1 MKYLFNFL
9 VLFYILGSSAI
20 GVAQEDTARKQSNA
34 LFSDDQPLKLKLQYS
49 IKNLRKKTND
59 STYIQS
65 ALLAKTAVGWDSLPI
80 DIRARGNFR
89 RDHCYYVPVKVKID
103 KKKAKGT
110 VYEENRKLK
119 LVLPCL
125 MEAYKN
131 DYVLKEYLAYSF
143 FELISPYHYKTRL
156 VDIEFQEEKGERIKE
171 HRLRGFFIED
181 SDKVE
186 DRLKGKEVNRK
197 VHPMQQDAL
206 NAIRN
211 DLFQFMI
218 GNTDYSTKQ
227 GHNEKLFYLDGKYIC
242 LPYDFDMSGLVNAS
256 YANVSNV
263 QNLSKSISEVTQR
276 AYKGYQRDRALV
288 EQVRREYLDHEGEIL
303 KKLQEMKLEFESEQQ
318 YQAAEQFLA
327 GFFNILKNDARFE
340 KQVVKRAR
348 PN

>member
-1 MKYLFNFL
+1 MKYRLYIL
-9 VLFYILGSSAI
+9 SLFYVFASTALGIAQVDTNPDQASS
-20 GVAQEDTARKQSNA
+20 
-34 LFSDDQPLKLKLQYS
+34 LFSDNKPLRLKLQYS
-49 IKNLRKKTND
+49 IKDLRKKTND
-59 STYIQS
+59 STYIRS
-65 ALLAKTAVGWDSLPI
+65 TLLAQNAEGWDSLPM

-89 RDHCYYVPVKVKID
+89 RNHCYYIPVKVKID
-103 KKKAKGT
+103 KKKAMGT
-110 VYEENRKLK
+110 VFEGNRKLK

-125 MEAYKN
+125 MEAFKN
-131 DYVLKEYLAYSF
+131 DYVLKEYLAYTL

-156 VDIEFQEEKGERIKE
+156 ADIEFLEEKGGRIKK
-171 HRLRGFFIED
+171 HQLRGFFIED

-186 DRLKGKEVNRK
+186 DRLQGKEVNRK

-227 GHNEKLFYLDGKYIC
+227 GHNEKLFYLNEKYIC

-256 YANVSNV
+256 YSTVSNV

-276 AYKGYQRDRALV
+276 AYKGYRRDRALV
-288 EQVRREYLDHEGEIL
+288 EQVRREYLSLEEEIL
-303 KKLQEMKLEFESEQQ
+303 KKLGELKMEFESEQQ

-327 GFFNILKNDARFE
+327 GFFDVLKNDARFE
-340 KQVVKRAR
+340 KQIVKRAR
-348 PN
+348 PH

>member
-1 MKYLFNFL
+1 
-9 VLFYILGSSAI
+9 
-20 GVAQEDTARKQSNA
+20 
-34 LFSDDQPLKLKLQYS
+34 
-49 IKNLRKKTND
+49 
-59 STYIQS
+59 
-65 ALLAKTAVGWDSLPI
+65 
-80 DIRARGNFR
+80 
-89 RDHCYYVPVKVKID
+89 
-103 KKKAKGT
+103 
-110 VYEENRKLK
+110 
-119 LVLPCL
+119 
-125 MEAYKN
+125 
-131 DYVLKEYLAYSF
+131 VLKEYLAYSF
-143 FELISPYHYKTRL
+143 FELISPYYYKTRL

-227 GHNEKLFYLDGKYIC
+227 GHNEKLFYLDAKYIC